1 MKKLIKFIFVLPVL
15 FLIML
20 TVSCGSNN
28 SYNFKYW
35 NEVDSL
41 TSLKQYVTDATNEK
55 SGNYIP
61 KEDRIVTFDMDGTL
75 VGELY
80 PCYFEYLL
88 FCHRVLDDTTYTKA
102 TQKMKDTANLIR
114 KNKYT
119 WNMKESSITLD
130 HAEGQAQAFAG
141 MTEAEFIKYVKDF
154 ANTNAEGFNNL
165 KYIDAAYKPMIE
177 VVDYLQKNDFTT
189 YIVSGSDRFIC
200 RALASEVF
208 NVPYNQIIGMD
219 TTILGE
225 NQADTDGL
233 SYQLAQGE
241 AVVRGDSLLIKNLK
255 MNKVVAITKEIGKQP
270 VLAFGNS
277 SGDTSMLN
285 YAINNT
291 KYKGQG
297 YMLIA
302 DDIDRDYANLEK
314 AEELR
319 QQWVKNKFHVISMKN
334 DFKTIYGENVVKQ

>member
-1 MKKLIKFIFVLPVL
+1 MKKLIKVLFVLPL
-15 FLIML
+15 LCLLII
-20 TVSCGSNN
+20 TVSCGS
-28 SYNFKYW
+28 SYDFKSW
-35 NEVDSL
+35 NEVESL
-41 TSLKQYVTDATNEK
+41 NSLKEFVDKATDEK
-55 SGNYIP
+55 SDNYIP
-61 KEDRIVTFDMDGTL
+61 KEDRIATFDMDGTL

-88 FCHRVLDDTTYTKA
+88 FCHRVLDDTTYTAA
-102 TQKMKDTANLIR
+102 TDKMKETANLIR

-119 WNMKESSITLD
+119 WNMKEKNITLD

-141 MTEAEFIKYVKDF
+141 MKEDDFIKYVKDF
-154 ANTNAEGFNNL
+154 ANTSAEGFNNL

-208 NVPYNQIIGMD
+208 NIPYNQIIGMD
-219 TTILGE
+219 TTIVGE
-225 NQADTDGL
+225 DQADTDGL
-233 SYQLAQGE
+233 NYQLEQGE
-241 AVVRGDSLLIKNLK
+241 AVVKGDSLLIKNLK

-277 SGDTSMLN
+277 DGDTSMLN

-297 YMLIA
+297 YMLVA

-314 AEELR
+314 AESLR
-319 QQWVKNKFHVISMKN
+319 TMWIEKNFHVISMKN
-334 DFKTIYGENVVKQ
+334 DFKTIYGDNVLKTN

>member
-1 MKKLIKFIFVLPVL
+1 MKKIRLICSILFIGII
-15 FLIML
+15 FL
-20 TVSCGSNN
+20 VSSCSTNN
-28 SYNFKYW
+28 NFASW
-35 NEVDSL
+35 TEGCDSL
-41 TSLKQYVTDATNEK
+41 NNLTSYVEDATNK
-55 SGNYIP
+55 NSKNYIP
-61 KEDRIVTFDMDGTL
+61 VENRIAVFDMDGTL

-88 FCHRVLDDTTYTKA
+88 FCHRVLDDNTYTAA
-102 TQKMKDTANLIR
+102 TDKMKETANLIK

-119 WNMKESSITLD
+119 WNMKEKNITLD

-141 MTEAEFIKYVKDF
+141 MKEDEFIKYVKDF
-154 ANTNAEGFNNL
+154 ANTNADGFNNL

-177 VVDYLQKNDFTT
+177 VVDYLQKNDFKT

-208 NVPYNQIIGMD
+208 NVPYDQIIGMD
-219 TTILGE
+219 TTIVGKSQ
-225 NQADTDGL
+225 NDTDGL
-233 SYQLAQGE
+233 DYQLNQGE
-241 AVVRGDSLLIKNLK
+241 DVVKGDSLLIKNLK

-277 SGDTSMLN
+277 DGDTSMLN
-285 YAINNT
+285 YAISNT

-297 YMLIA
+297 YMLVA

-314 AEELR
+314 AESLR
-319 QQWVKNKFHVISMKN
+319 ATWKEKNFNVISMKD
-334 DFKTIYGENVVKQ
+334 DFKTIYGENVTKSN

>member
-1 MKKLIKFIFVLPVL
+1 MKKLVKVLFVLPL
-15 FLIML
+15 LCLLII
-20 TVSCGSNN
+20 TVSCGS
-28 SYNFKYW
+28 SYDFKSW
-35 NEVDSL
+35 NEADSL
-41 TSLKQYVTDATNEK
+41 NSLKEFVNKATDEK
-55 SGNYIP
+55 SDNFIP

-88 FCHRVLDDTTYTKA
+88 FCHRVLDDETYKDA
-102 TQKMKDTANLIR
+102 TPKMIETANLIK

-119 WNMKESSITLD
+119 WNMKEENITLD
-130 HAEGQAQAFAG
+130 HAEGQAKAFAG
-141 MTEAEFIKYVKDF
+141 MKEDEFITYVRDF

-200 RALASEVF
+200 RALASSVF
-208 NVPYNQIIGMD
+208 NIPYNQIIGMD
-219 TTILGE
+219 TTIVGE
-225 NQADTDGL
+225 NQDKDGL
-233 SYQLAQGE
+233 NYQLAQGE
-241 AVVRGDSLLIKNLK
+241 DVLRGDSLLIKNLK

-291 KYKGQG
+291 KYHGQG
-297 YMLIA
+297 YMLVA

-314 AEELR
+314 AESLR
-319 QQWVKNKFHVISMKN
+319 DTWVKNNFHVISMKN
-334 DFKTIYGENVVKQ
+334 DFKTIYGDNVLKTN

>member
-1 MKKLIKFIFVLPVL
+1 MKKIKLICSI
-15 FLIML
+15 FLIGVIFL
-20 TVSCGSNN
+20 VSSCGSNKKFN
-28 SYNFKYW
+28 SW
-35 NEVDSL
+35 NSCDSL
-41 TSLKQYVTDATNEK
+41 TALTTYVDDATNK
-55 SGNYIP
+55 NSKNYIP
-61 KEDRIVTFDMDGTL
+61 VEDRIATFDMDGTL

-88 FCHRVLDDTTYTKA
+88 FCHRVLDDTTYTGA
-102 TQKMKDTANLIR
+102 TKEMIDTANLIR

-130 HAEGQAQAFAG
+130 HAYGQAKAFAG
-141 MTEAEFIKYVKDF
+141 MKEDEFIKYVKNF

-177 VVDYLQKNDFTT
+177 VVNYLQKNEFTT

-208 NVPYNQIIGMD
+208 NIPYNQIIGMD
-219 TTILGE
+219 TTIVGT
-225 NQADTDGL
+225 NQADNDGL
-233 SYQLAQGE
+233 DYQLTQGE
-241 AVVRGDSLLIKNLK
+241 EVVKGDTLLIKNLK

-319 QQWVKNKFHVISMKN
+319 QQWEKNNFHVISMKN
-334 DFKTIYGENVVKQ
+334 DFKTIYGENVTLKK